1 LSFSEFDGQPLG
13 TFVQF
18 VYFGGGLVRSFS
30 ALQKMEGCPMGGT
43 VTAQYII
50 GSNGLLTREQLDKI
64 IEVLDLRDAAGKL
77 RKPPVGENCTYK
89 LVLEKGGQPVPT
101 KDDKSKDDKSS

>member
-1 LSFSEFDGQPLG
+1 
-13 TFVQF
+13 
-18 VYFGGGLVRSFS
+18 VYFGGGFVPSFS
-30 ALQKMEGCPMGGT
+30 ALQKMEEYPMGGV

-77 RKPPVGENCTYK
+77 RKPPVGDNCTYK
-89 LVLEKGGQPVPT
+89 LVLEKGGQHVPI
-101 KDDKSKDDKSS
+101 KDDTSQDDESP

>member
-13 TFVQF
+13 TCIQF
-18 VYFGGGLVRSFS
+18 VYFSGGFVRPFS
-30 ALQKMEGCPMGGT
+30 ALQKMEGCPMGGV

-64 IEVLDLRDAAGKL
+64 IEVLDIRDAAGEL
-77 RKPPVGENCTYK
+77 LKPPVGDNCTYK

-101 KDDKSKDDKSS
+101 KDDKSKDDESS